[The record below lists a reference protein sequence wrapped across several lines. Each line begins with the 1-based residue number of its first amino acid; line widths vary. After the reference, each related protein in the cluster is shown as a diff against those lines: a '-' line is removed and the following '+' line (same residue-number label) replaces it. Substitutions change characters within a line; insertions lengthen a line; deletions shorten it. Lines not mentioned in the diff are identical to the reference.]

1 MNDSVSSEKQRKI
14 DYKTVD
20 SCFQTLGV
28 LVNSSEIR
36 HVINILNIMKLPVIR
51 LSYDILFWHPDIM
64 EDEKILY
71 ISYPGSQM
79 LHL

>member
-51 LSYDILFWHPDIM
+51 LSYDILF
-64 EDEKILY
+64 
-71 ISYPGSQM
+71 
-79 LHL
+79 